1 MIFGQSVC
9 FITVHN
15 RKILNFELFLYLFD
29 VTIGFEM

>member
-15 RKILNFELFLYLFD
+15 WKLLDFELFLYLFD